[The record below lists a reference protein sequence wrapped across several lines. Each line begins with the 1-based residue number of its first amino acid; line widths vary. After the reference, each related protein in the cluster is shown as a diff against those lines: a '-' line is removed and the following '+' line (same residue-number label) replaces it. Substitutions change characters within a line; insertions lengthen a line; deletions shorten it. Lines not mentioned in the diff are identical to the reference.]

1 MITIEFI
8 VIILCL
14 LIGTRFGGMGL
25 GLISGIGLFVLSF
38 VFGLQPGKPPVDV
51 MLTILAV
58 IGCAATLQTAGGLN
72 VMMQFAERLLRK
84 HPQHITLLAPF
95 TTWMLTFLCGTGHV
109 VYTMFPIIAD
119 IALKKGIRPERPMA
133 VASVASQMAITASP
147 VSVAVVS
154 LVSILGA
161 QHGIGHAW
169 GILEILAVSVPAS
182 LSGVAIA
189 ALWSLRRG
197 KNLADDPEF
206 QEKLKDPKQREFIY
220 GGTETLMDQRFP
232 KQAYWSTWIFF
243 AGIAVV
249 VLLGALPELRPAFEI
264 KGKTT
269 ALSMNLVIQMMMLI
283 AGAIMLMTCKVN
295 APAISNGAVFKA
307 GMVAI
312 FSVFGVAWMSD
323 TFFQAHLDELKMALE
338 GVVKSHPWTYAI
350 VLFLVSKLVNSQA
363 AALTAVAPMGLM
375 LGIDPKM
382 LVAFFPASYGYF
394 VLPTY
399 PSDLACIGFDRS
411 GTTRIGKFIINHSF
425 ILPGLIGVSC
435 ACVVSY
441 LLVQTFF

>member
-8 VIILCL
+8 VVIACL
-14 LIGTRFGGMGL
+14 LVGTRFGGMGL
-25 GLISGIGLFVLSF
+25 GLISGIGLFILSF
-38 VFGLQPGKPPVDV
+38 IFGLQPGKPPVDV

-182 LSGVAIA
+182 LFGVAIA
-189 ALWSLRRG
+189 ALWSLHRG
-197 KNLADDPEF
+197 KDLADDVEF

-220 GGTETLMDQRFP
+220 GSTETLMNQRFP

-243 AGIAVV
+243 TGIAIV
-249 VLLGALPELRPAFEI
+249 VLLGALPELRPAFEV
-264 KGKTT
+264 KGKMA

-283 AGAIMLMTCKVN
+283 AGAVMLMACKVN
-295 APAISNGAVFKA
+295 ASAISNGAVFKA

-382 LVAFFPASYGYF
+382 LIAFFPASYGYF

-435 ACVVSY
+435 ACAASY

>member
-14 LIGTRFGGMGL
+14 LVGTRFGGMGL
-25 GLISGIGLFVLSF
+25 GLISGIGLFILSF

-264 KGKTT
+264 KGK
-269 ALSMNLVIQMMMLI
+269 
-283 AGAIMLMTCKVN
+283 VN
-295 APAISNGAVFKA
+295 ASAISNGAVFKA

>member
-1 MITIEFI
+1 MITLQFAI
-8 VIILCL
+8 IILCL

-25 GLISGIGLFVLSF
+25 GLISGIGLFILTF
-38 VFGLQPGKPPVDV
+38 IFGLEPGKPPVDV

-58 IGCAATLQTAGGLN
+58 IGCASVLQTAGGLN
-72 VMMQFAERLLRK
+72 IMMQFAERLLRR

-95 TTWMLTFLCGTGHV
+95 TTWSLTFLCGTGHV
-109 VYTMFPIIAD
+109 VYTMFPIISD

-154 LVSILGA
+154 LVSIIGA
-161 QHGIGHAW
+161 AHGIGHAYS
-169 GILEILAVSVPAS
+169 ILEILAISVPAS
-182 LSGVAIA
+182 LVGVLAA

-197 KNLADDPEF
+197 KDLDKDPDFQARIKDPE
-206 QEKLKDPKQREFIY
+206 QRAFIY
-220 GGTETLMDQRFP
+220 GSTDTLLNQVFP

-243 AGIAVV
+243 SAIAIV
-249 VLLGALPELRPAFEI
+249 VLLGAFGDLRPAYEV
-264 KGKTT
+264 KGVLKP
-269 ALSMNLVIQMMMLI
+269 LSMNLVIQMMMLI
-283 AGAIMLMTCKVN
+283 AGAVILMGCKVK
-295 APAISNGAVFKA
+295 PSDISNGAVFKA

-323 TFFQAHLDELKMALE
+323 TFFQAHMGELKLVLE
-338 GVVKSHPWTYAI
+338 DVVKSQPWTYAI

-363 AALTAVAPMGLM
+363 AALAAIAPMGLQ
-375 LGIDPKM
+375 LGVDPKM
-382 LVAFFPASYGYF
+382 LIAFFPAAYGYF

-411 GTTRIGKFIINHSF
+411 GTTKIGRFIINHSF
-425 ILPGLIGVSC
+425 IIPGLIGVVCSC
-435 ACVVSY
+435 ITGY
-441 LLVQTFF
+441 LLVNTFM